1 MLLPEW
7 WLYCSSSIGFQ
18 RIYFVV
24 SMEEFPMFFPGCRKK
39 VNKSKCNQRRCKME
53 MEWSGRWSLLK
64 NVVQMS
70 VQVMLKRLHLLGMWR
85 WKSKIGEMIRRSCPK
100 HGGQPQIPTE
110 AYKMAR
116 PMGGLE
122 AAMVAG
128 RHGGGSWLDR
138 GKLCR
143 GNYEPVSKRS
153 RFLGLGSLRDLNGDG
168 HGGWWWV

>member
-1 MLLPEW
+1 
-7 WLYCSSSIGFQ
+7 
-18 RIYFVV
+18 
-24 SMEEFPMFFPGCRKK
+24 
-39 VNKSKCNQRRCKME
+39 
-53 MEWSGRWSLLK
+53 
-64 NVVQMS
+64 
-70 VQVMLKRLHLLGMWR
+70 
-85 WKSKIGEMIRRSCPK
+85 MIRRSCPK

-128 RHGGGSWLDR
+128 RHGGGSWLDG

-153 RFLGLGSLRDLNGDG
+153 RFLGLGSLRDLLEMVMMVCDG
-168 HGGWWWV
+168 FKLIVEKKCTTALDCI